1 MTPLQTTIADEFSA
15 MLRRGLV
22 PCFEYPLSTGD
33 YLLVELELTDK
44 GLHFSFDSDGMASYF
59 EGIVTR
65 LNGNH
70 YYIAWGDM
78 DDDTNLDS
86 LLCLVDDNISE
97 GYLLQIGRASCRERV

>member
-1 MTPLQTTIADEFSA
+1 MTPLQTTINAEFEA

-33 YLLVELELTDK
+33 YLLVELELSEK
-44 GLHFSFDSDGMASYF
+44 GLHFSFDSDDKPVWF
-59 EGIVTR
+59 DGIVTR

-78 DDDTNLDS
+78 DEDANLDS
-86 LLCLVDDNISE
+86 LLCLVDDNMSE
-97 GYLLQIGRASCRERV
+97 GYLLPNGLLSSEL